1 MPSMIVPVLW
11 MNELI
16 NLDGETRKDLEK
28 VVLLPRGARILGI
41 LLIGL
46 GLLLWTIFLIISL
59 RNMYLRVSS
68 SFFLYL
74 FFKFLA
80 NFY

>member
-16 NLDGETRKDLEK
+16 SLDKETREDLEK
-28 VVLLPRGARILGI
+28 VVLMPRGARILGI
-41 LLIGL
+41 SLVGA

-59 RNMYLRVSS
+59 RNMYLKRKDDDETHLIEDGVE
-68 SFFLYL
+68 
-74 FFKFLA
+74 
-80 NFY
+80 N